1 MATNDKI
8 SLKHGYMLRFN
19 EDGTFFL
26 KVETKEDTFEFDG
39 TKNGNIIDASSF
51 EDEDEEYR
59 DTLDNLYETAMNFFN
74 ECGIDEDTA
83 MSICDALTPWFEK
96 HAISEEEATL
106 KRIEELKTWIDCR
119 RKCID
124 ERNKWIAEER
134 EQIAKRIAESD
145 KRINQRKEEIFS
157 FKADIHRLVQQIAEL
172 KATLNKSRFV
182 SVDPEYTGGGIY
194 VFTGELTDGNFFM
207 ADTANYDVR
216 IVNENPC
223 IPDDMLDD
231 EAWEKY
237 GITRDE
243 DAWASVE
250 WQEEHLV
257 KDLTPDEAVAFFKE
271 MLKWVEDN
279 DSSGNYLGSDMDYFK
294 KELETLH
301 GNWR

>member
-1 MATNDKI
+1 MAANDKI
-8 SLKHGYMLRFN
+8 SLKHGYMLHFN
-19 EDGTFFL
+19 EDGTFSL
-26 KVETKEDTFEFDG
+26 KVETKEDTFEFEG

-59 DTLDNLYETAMNFFN
+59 ATLDNLYETAMYFFN

-106 KRIEELKTWIDCR
+106 KRIEELKAWIDCR

-134 EQIAKRIAESD
+134 EQIKKRIAESD
-145 KRINQRKEEIFS
+145 MRINQRKEEIFS
-157 FKADIHRLVQQIAEL
+157 FKADIHRLAQQIAEL

-182 SVDPEYTGGGIY
+182 SVEPEYTGGGIY
-194 VFTGELTDGNFFM
+194 LFTGRLADGNFFM

-216 IVNENPC
+216 VLTEDPNEPTGM
-223 IPDDMLDD
+223 DAL
-231 EAWEKY
+231 
-237 GITRDE
+237 GITERNID
-243 DAWASVE
+243 SVE
-250 WQEEHLV
+250 WQEDHLV
-257 KDLTPDEAVAFFKE
+257 KDLTPDEAVKFFKE

-279 DSSGNYLGSDMDYFK
+279 DPSGNYLGADMDYFK
-294 KELETLH
+294 EELETLH
-301 GNWR
+301 GDWR

>member
-8 SLKHGYMLRFN
+8 SLKHGYMLHFN

-51 EDEDEEYR
+51 EDEGEEYR

-83 MSICDALTPWFEK
+83 MSICDALTPWFEE

-145 KRINQRKEEIFS
+145 VRINQRKEEIFS
-157 FKADIHRLVQQIAEL
+157 FKADIHRLAQQIADL
-172 KATLNKSRFV
+172 KASLNKSRFV
-182 SVDPEYTGGGIY
+182 SVEPEYTGGGIY
-194 VFTGELTDGNFFM
+194 LFTGRLADGNFFM

-216 IVNENPC
+216 VLTEDPNEPTGM
-223 IPDDMLDD
+223 DAL
-231 EAWEKY
+231 
-237 GITRDE
+237 GITERNID
-243 DAWASVE
+243 SVE

-257 KDLTPDEAVAFFKE
+257 KDLTPDEAVEFFKE

-279 DSSGNYLGSDMDYFK
+279 DPSGNYLGSDMDYFK
-294 KELETLH
+294 EELETLH
-301 GNWR
+301 GDWR